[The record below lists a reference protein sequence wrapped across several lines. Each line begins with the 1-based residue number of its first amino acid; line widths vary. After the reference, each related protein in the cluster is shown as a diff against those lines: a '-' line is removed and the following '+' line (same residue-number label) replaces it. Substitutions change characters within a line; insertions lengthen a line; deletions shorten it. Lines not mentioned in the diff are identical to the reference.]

1 MKNYLLTIGLAGLIL
16 VSACKKETTSTTTD
30 STPSITGKTN
40 QQIFMMQKWFLK
52 SWRDSTLTA
61 DSDAVEA
68 CMKDDTYEF
77 KTTTLYILDRK
88 GTYCSQGEPA
98 TENYSWSMPSA
109 TSTSVNVFGQ
119 TYTIESMTGDL
130 ITLTREYP
138 ANGGY
143 GKQTVKFSR
152 KQ

>member
-1 MKNYLLTIGLAGLIL
+1 MKNYLSLISLAGLLFI
-16 VSACKKETTSTTTD
+16 VSCKKDSKTD
-30 STPSITGKTN
+30 SADVTPSIAGKTN

-52 SWRDSTLTA
+52 SWRDSTANA

-77 KTTTLYILDRK
+77 KTTTLFTLDRS
-88 GTYCSQGEPA
+88 GTFCSQGEPA

-109 TSTSVNVFGQ
+109 SSSKVTIFGQ
-119 TYTIESMTGDL
+119 TYDIEKMTGDL
-130 ITLTREYP
+130 ITIFRIYP

-143 GKQTVKFSR
+143 GRQTISFSR
-152 KQ
+152 KK